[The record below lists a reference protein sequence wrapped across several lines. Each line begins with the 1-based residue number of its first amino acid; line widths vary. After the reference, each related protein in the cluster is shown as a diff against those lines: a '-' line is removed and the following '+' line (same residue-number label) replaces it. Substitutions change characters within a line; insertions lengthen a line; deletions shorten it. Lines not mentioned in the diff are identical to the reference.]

1 MNCLPPQRAAA
12 MAMVAV
18 LVTAMAPAQAESR
31 TTAVVN
37 ATGLPG
43 VPVAARLRSIL
54 GERRL
59 VRLPDAVTTTLGGQP
74 PSAPAFDDVR
84 KALADFRYQD
94 AERVLGD
101 FSDRLME
108 GSEASAA
115 LPLAEVLWWQGLVA
129 AVDDR
134 DKPPDQRR
142 KAKLYF
148 SLAFALDPN
157 VTIEVTVTPPRV
169 RLIMEEARRP
179 RGETGALA
187 LTVSDPDAEV
197 SIDGAPS
204 ERVSARVDVP
214 AGLHFL
220 RVSAPSRA
228 AVLRLVEVPAGPPV
242 RLEVTL
248 PAERTTDKVRRMIG
262 ETSSVPEG
270 RTRMPVLT
278 KLGAVI
284 GAKQLLLVEA
294 VEAQRAKIRLYDVG
308 GKRMSQQF
316 SFAQSDSASEVT
328 AAVDRAFQLSDDE
341 THDRRWYQRWQV
353 WTAIGAVV
361 AGSVAV
367 ALVVNANQEPRI
379 RGF

>member
-1 MNCLPPQRAAA
+1 

-18 LVTAMAPAQAESR
+18 LVTAMASARAESR

-54 GERRL
+54 EQRRRL
-59 VRLPDAVTTTLGGQP
+59 VRQSTTVTATLDGQP
-74 PSAPAFDDVR
+74 PAVPDFDEVR

-94 AERVLGD
+94 AERLLGD
-101 FSDRLME
+101 FSDQLLE
-108 GSEASAA
+108 GSEAGAA
-115 LPLAEVLWWQGLVA
+115 LPLAEVLWWQGLVS

-134 DKPPDQRR
+134 DKPPEQRR

-148 SLAFALDPN
+148 SLAFALNPD
-157 VTIEVTVTPPRV
+157 VTIDVTVTPPRV

-179 RGETGALA
+179 RSDTGTLA
-187 LTVSDPDAEV
+187 LTVSDADAEV

-204 ERVSARVDVP
+204 AAVSPDIEVP
-214 AGLHFL
+214 TGLHFL
-220 RVSAPSRA
+220 RVSAPGKA
-228 AVLRLVEVPAGPPV
+228 AVLRLVEVTAGPAV
-242 RLEVTL
+242 RLEIKL
-248 PAERTTDKVRRMIG
+248 PAERATDKVRRLIG
-262 ETSSVPEG
+262 ETASVPEG

-278 KLGAVI
+278 KLGAAI
-284 GAKQLLLVEA
+284 GARQLLLVEG

-316 SFAQSDSASEVT
+316 SFAQADSASEVT
-328 AAVDRAFQLSDDE
+328 AAVDRSFRLSDDE
-341 THDRRWYQRWQV
+341 ALDRRWYQRWQV
-353 WTAIGAVV
+353 WTAVGAVV
-361 AGSVAV
+361 AGSIAVAV
-367 ALVVNANQEPRI
+367 VVNANQDPRI